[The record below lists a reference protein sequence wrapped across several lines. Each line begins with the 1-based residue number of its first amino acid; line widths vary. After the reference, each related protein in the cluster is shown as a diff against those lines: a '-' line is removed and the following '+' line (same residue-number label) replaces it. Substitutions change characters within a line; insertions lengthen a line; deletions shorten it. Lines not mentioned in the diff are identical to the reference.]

1 MKNQEAKI
9 LSESSLR
16 EGRLVRSDEIT
27 NEERD
32 RIIAEDLARLAEMSD
47 EDIDFSD
54 IPEVRDFSGWERGK
68 FYRPVKDQV
77 TLRLDR
83 YVLEW
88 FRGNHEK
95 YQTAINAALIEHI
108 RRERAAKSDQ

>member
-1 MKNQEAKI
+1 M
-9 LSESSLR
+9 SESSLR
-16 EGRLVRSDEIT
+16 EGRLVRSDEISK
-27 NEERD
+27 EERE

-54 IPEVRDFSGWERGK
+54 IPEMTAEDWARSVPNR

-88 FRGNHEK
+88 FRENHEQ
-95 YQTAINAALIEHI
+95 YQPAINAALMDHI
-108 RRERAAKSDQ
+108 RRERAAKADQ

>member
-1 MKNQEAKI
+1 MSQEAKK
-9 LSESSLR
+9 LSESSLH
-16 EGRLVRSDEIT
+16 EGRIVRSDET
-27 NEERD
+27 TSEERE
-32 RIIAEDLARLAEMSD
+32 RRIAESLARLDAMSD

-54 IPEVRDFSGWERGK
+54 IPEVRDFSSWECGR

-88 FRGNHEK
+88 FRENHEQ

-108 RRERAAKSDQ
+108 RRAHAAKSDQ